1 MASIYLPHTHGYTGG
16 SGATAARLRV
26 SCRWRSRAAAAA
38 VRPTTAAYDRGGS
51 METCEADGGG
61 GGSRTIGGSGGG
73 GRRGDGGC
81 AGFAEAGGLPVD
93 HLGAQ
98 LHRGGHCA

>member
-1 MASIYLPHTHGYTGG
+1 M
-16 SGATAARLRV
+16 RV
-26 SCRWRSRAAAAA
+26 SCRWRIRAAAAAA

-61 GGSRTIGGSGGG
+61 GGSRAIGGSGGG

-81 AGFAEAGGLPVD
+81 AGFAEAGGTSGRYKYARCSEIYFAAAL
-93 HLGAQ
+93 HTRTQ
-98 LHRGGHCA
+98 L